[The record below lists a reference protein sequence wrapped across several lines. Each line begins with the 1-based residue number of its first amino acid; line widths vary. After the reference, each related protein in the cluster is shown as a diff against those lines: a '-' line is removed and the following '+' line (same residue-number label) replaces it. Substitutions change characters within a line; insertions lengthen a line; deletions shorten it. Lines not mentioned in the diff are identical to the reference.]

1 MLKEFSQLL
10 SAFYAVA
17 ENAGLDD
24 CADELL
30 RLLQAVVGFDGAAI
44 AKAGSPGSPG
54 ADVPGIDSLH
64 VLGRDPGLLQDYQP
78 HFKHDPILRAVCQG
92 LLQPLVCSCHGYYE
106 SLRQDELLA
115 LARKHD
121 IAQLMVFGN
130 LASQWAPAGG
140 VALFRATGKP
150 FTRADAHYLS
160 MLWPHLAHC
169 LDLNRR
175 LFLQNQVTS
184 CAKGYAV
191 LSPGF
196 LIEAADPTFMRLC
209 HLECAVD
216 IGQRLPAGIAAAL
229 RRHCQYVGKRIR
241 LSMRSMATCAVC
253 DAVARDALDL
263 LTPAERV
270 VAALYAD
277 GLSHKEI
284 SRNLSVS
291 HNTIRT
297 HLAHSFHKLGIHRK
311 TELIQHLASGNH

>member
-10 SAFYAVA
+10 SGFYEVA

-24 CADELL
+24 CANELL
-30 RLLQAVVGFDGAAI
+30 RLLQGVVGFDGAAI
-44 AKAGSPGSPG
+44 AKADAPG
-54 ADVPGIDSLH
+54 AGILNLDSVH

-78 HFKHDPILRAVCQG
+78 LSKNDPILRAVCHG
-92 LLQPLVCSCHGYYE
+92 LFEPLVCSCHSYYE
-106 SLRQDELLA
+106 SLRQCELLA

-130 LASQWAPAGG
+130 LAPQWAPARW
-140 VALFRATGKP
+140 VSLFRATDKP

-169 LDLNRR
+169 IDLNRR
-175 LFLQNQVTS
+175 LFLQGQVTS
-184 CAKGYAV
+184 CAKGYAI
-191 LSPGF
+191 LSPGY

-209 HLECAVD
+209 HLECASGG
-216 IGQRLPAGIAAAL
+216 IGQRLPANVAGAL
-229 RRHCQYVGKRIR
+229 GRHCQYLGSRIR
-241 LSMRSMATCAVC
+241 LSIRALATCAVC

-284 SRNLSVS
+284 SRNLCVS